1 MAMQLFLNAWRELG
15 SLSVAFGA
23 LNTFIFLTLYIPVST
38 KDAAINGDVPKYAV
52 VDFIEVRLVPRRWVG
67 FGIVMGIFGMPCR
80 TLGCGCEEVC
90 TAGGV

>member
-23 LNTFIFLTLYIPVST
+23 LNTFIFLTLYIPVSI

-52 VDFIEVRLVPRRWVG
+52 VDFIEVRLVLRRWVG
-67 FGIVMGIFGMPCR
+67 FGMVMGILACHVALLVVRLF
-80 TLGCGCEEVC
+80 
-90 TAGGV
+90 A